1 MYIIQVTGGG
11 LNLPQICP
19 VCGKPADDKGTI
31 PALSA
36 RDREEARRMATH
48 PMCIGS
54 GYYAGAAG
62 SGYLLPARK
71 SSTGSVAPFSIPTC
85 EKHGLYYDEAARL
98 SGPCS
103 ILSGILMIAAFF
115 IGLSLLGNVVLG
127 VTLDSFQVVVE
138 IVILFVIVISMRVGG
153 PTKLEK
159 AVKIVDMSED
169 YSSMTLLVRDRDY
182 TEELIRL
189 NPSTAKLVN
198 TGKDMPW

>member
-1 MYIIQVTGGG
+1 MYIVQVTGGG

-19 VCGKPADDKGTI
+19 VCGEPADDKGTI

-54 GYYAGAAG
+54 GYYGGAAG
-62 SGYLLPARK
+62 SGYLLPARR
-71 SSTGSVAPFSIPTC
+71 SSTGSVSPFSIPTC
-85 EKHGLYYDEAARL
+85 EKHGLYYDEEARL

-115 IGLSLLGNVVLG
+115 IGLSLLGSVVLG
-127 VTLDSFQVVVE
+127 VTLDPFEVIVE
-138 IVILFVIVISMRVGG
+138 IVILLVLAITIRVGG

-169 YSSMTLLVRDRDY
+169 YSSMTLLIKNRTY
-182 TEELIRL
+182 AEELLRL
-189 NPSTAKLVN
+189 NPVTAKLIR
-198 TGKDMPW
+198 M